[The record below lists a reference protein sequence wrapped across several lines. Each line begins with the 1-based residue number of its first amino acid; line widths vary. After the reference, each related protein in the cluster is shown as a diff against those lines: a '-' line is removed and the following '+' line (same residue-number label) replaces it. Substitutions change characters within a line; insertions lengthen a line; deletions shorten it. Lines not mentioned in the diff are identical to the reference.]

1 MVGRGQV
8 GSNLGWSLVARAETC
23 DQCHMNLKV
32 NAKVESCTKIKST
45 FNLGGQL
52 AGRLCQM
59 VPSRAES

>member
-32 NAKVESCTKIKST
+32 NAKVESCTKIKALLT
-45 FNLGGQL
+45 VVGIGQV
-52 AGRLCQM
+52 GCVRWSHRE
-59 VPSRAES
+59 P